1 MAYLGENITWK
12 AVNDNAADVSF
23 HDHGKTVSARMY
35 FDDAGRPLS
44 FVAQR
49 YRENKGSYTL
59 DTWATPLTEFGPAA
73 GLNLPVA
80 GLGVWQLPEGD
91 LAYIKIH
98 LTEIVYNEPI
108 ETF

>member
-1 MAYLGENITWK
+1 
-12 AVNDNAADVSF
+12 
-23 HDHGKTVSARMY
+23 
-35 FDDAGRPLS
+35 
-44 FVAQR
+44 
-49 YRENKGSYTL
+49 
-59 DTWATPLTEFGPAA
+59 
-73 GLNLPVA
+73 LPVA